1 MTPLVK
7 MREHSPNFPVE
18 FFIFCFAFSD
28 FPHLGRIRPGRVGVA
43 AVGPARAVVAAPA
56 GGGVVELGARPVV
69 TELPGVR
76 DKHIQGDHS
85 GCSQPPID
93 IKTKAEF

>member
-56 GGGVVELGARPVV
+56 GGGVVELGACPVV
-69 TELPGVR
+69 TELPGVMSLV
-76 DKHIQGDHS
+76 KHYAHPCHVTSI
-85 GCSQPPID
+85 I
-93 IKTKAEF
+93 